1 MTLKNEEVNPI
12 FDTMYLVYVDGNF
25 EGITDDE
32 YLICDI
38 VADATNGVTNPVLDD
53 DYPNRVF
60 YDTININRYVS
71 CGTYNIKDK
80 VLNSYLMCYNK
91 EEKEK
96 AIKQLNALNFEKERA
111 KAKLRAIAL

>member
-1 MTLKNEEVNPI
+1 MILENKKTNLI

-53 DYPNRVF
+53 DYPDRVF

-71 CGTYNIKDK
+71 YGTYGIKDK
-80 VLNSYLMCYNK
+80 VLNSHIMCYNK
-91 EEKEK
+91 EEKEN
-96 AIKQLNALNFEKERA
+96 ALKQLNALNFEKERA
-111 KAKLRAIAL
+111 KARLRAMTL